1 VDPAARRLGRPAQVD
16 ARRPAELAQLVDA
29 QQREWLAAPMKK
41 SIGIENIVLMREAV
55 PARAPRA
62 AASGSAC
69 PPPATCSA
77 ERITICCAGQITNQ
91 TLYHMSVPSRPPV
104 RMRVM

>member
-1 VDPAARRLGRPAQVD
+1 VV
-16 ARRPAELAQLVDA
+16 AE
-29 QQREWLAAPMKK
+29 PMKK
-41 SIGIENIVLMREAV
+41 SIGIEKSVLVRDAR

-62 AASGSAC
+62 AASGIAA

-77 ERITICCAGQITNQ
+77 DLITTCCAGQITNH
-91 TLYHMSVPSRPPV
+91 TFAHMKVPRMPPV